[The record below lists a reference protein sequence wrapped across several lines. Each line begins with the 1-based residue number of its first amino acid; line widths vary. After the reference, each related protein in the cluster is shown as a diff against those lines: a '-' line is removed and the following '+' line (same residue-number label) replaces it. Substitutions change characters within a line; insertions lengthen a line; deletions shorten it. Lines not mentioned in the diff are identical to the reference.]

1 MFEARDNTPTSGPE
15 PAADADPMRSN
26 STNNTSDA
34 SGHAGDPVPATSSH
48 AMSDGAVDAV
58 SDATSAPTAA
68 PTAAA
73 APTCDGAL
81 SAPTA
86 AELRVLI
93 ERLAALDEVSLSVSP
108 PADTADPA
116 DPGAAADSGG
126 PDLTGA
132 VLVEAITVLERVK
145 NACAA
150 AQARLAVDLDR
161 VQTGRD
167 QARGLDE
174 GVTRRSVAAQVGLAQ
189 RCSPSQGRRLLGVA
203 EALVDRL
210 PGTLA
215 AMTRGELSE
224 DAAAQIARATAH
236 TSRHTAGVV
245 DARLH
250 AEGCTRWAARRVG
263 RRARVLVDEHEP
275 DAAAHR
281 HAAAVTR
288 RRVSVRDLGDGM
300 AALTAIVPFT
310 EAVAAKFAV
319 RDAAAAVYATQP
331 GQVPEAMGGT
341 RRTRAQIEADLFIE
355 RLTGRNP
362 VTGGCDV
369 TIGVLMTPDT
379 LVGASNTPARIENM
393 GTLPGILARKL
404 AATGTTRPTATPPH
418 TPDVPDAPHAPD
430 EPGGRHDGAAGH
442 GAAGHGATGEGG
454 GGGSPD
460 RADDR
465 AGNPDETGEREDRQ
479 REYRTSRA
487 LIRRLFTD
495 PDDPDLVRIEST
507 SRTFTGL
514 LRQAIS
520 LRDEVCR
527 TPYCDAPIRHIDHI
541 RRHTDGGPTS
551 MDNGQGL
558 CASCNY
564 LKEHPDW
571 HTRRDTQDDSGSG
584 GSRRHTVSTTT
595 PTGHAYTSTP
605 PPLPL
610 PTIDAQHPSRF
621 EQELLRLVMAA

>member
-1 MFEARDNTPTSGPE
+1 MFEARENTPTPGPE
-15 PAADADPMRSN
+15 PAAGADSARSN
-26 STNNTSDA
+26 NTNNTS
-34 SGHAGDPVPATSSH
+34 ATAPH
-48 AMSDGAVDAV
+48 AM
-58 SDATSAPTAA
+58 SDATSAPAT
-68 PTAAA
+68 AA

-86 AELRVLI
+86 AELRALI

-108 PADTADPA
+108 PTDTADPA
-116 DPGAAADSGG
+116 DPGAAADSGA

-174 GVTRRSVAAQVGLAQ
+174 QVSRRSVAAQVGLAR

-263 RRARVLVDEHEP
+263 RRARALVDEHEP
-275 DAAAHR
+275 GAAAHR

-362 VTGGCDV
+362 VTSGCDV

-379 LVGASNTPARIENM
+379 LVGASNTPARVENM

-404 AATGTTRPTATPPH
+404 AATGTTRPTARPPGVDM
-418 TPDVPDAPHAPD
+418 PAS
-430 EPGGRHDGAAGH
+430 
-442 GAAGHGATGEGG
+442 
-454 GGGSPD
+454 GSPP
-460 RADDR
+460 DD
-465 AGNPDETGEREDRQ
+465 
-479 REYRTSRA
+479 REYRASRA

-495 PDDPDLVRIEST
+495 PDDPDLVRVEST

-571 HTRRDTQDDSGSG
+571 HTRRDTQDDSDS

-610 PTIDAQHPSRF
+610 PTINPRQHSDLEHRIF
-621 EQELLRLVMAA
+621 QMITAA